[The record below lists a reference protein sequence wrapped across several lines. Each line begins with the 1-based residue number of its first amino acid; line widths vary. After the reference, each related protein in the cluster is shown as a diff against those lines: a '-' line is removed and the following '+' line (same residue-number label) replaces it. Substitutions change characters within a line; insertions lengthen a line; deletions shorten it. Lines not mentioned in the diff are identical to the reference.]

1 MSCTK
6 ELNFKNTLIIIEEN
20 TKEIS
25 TNVGD
30 FKCDKDTLAVLDKF
44 IAVFYLSN
52 KVNFKNYFAK

>member
-44 IAVFYLSN
+44 LAVFYLSN
-52 KVNFKNYFAK
+52 KVNFKN